1 MSTGNYE
8 LGAFDRSIEQTIA
21 NKIIERHIYE
31 AHGSIHHLQYLRG
44 CKESIWSADDFKPV
58 IDTERLVLTSDFPY
72 CPPYAD
78 FARPN
83 VLMFGDREWQ
93 QQRSQ
98 LQAENLHEWNKQGIR
113 KKVAIELEAGHEVPT
128 IRMISARQDDIL
140 ITGQSA

>member
-72 CPPYAD
+72 CPPVLISRAQT
-78 FARPN
+78 FSCLATGNGNSSVRNCRPKICMN
-83 VLMFGDREWQ
+83 
-93 QQRSQ
+93 
-98 LQAENLHEWNKQGIR
+98 GISR
-113 KKVAIELEAGHEVPT
+113 V
-128 IRMISARQDDIL
+128 SARK
-140 ITGQSA
+140 